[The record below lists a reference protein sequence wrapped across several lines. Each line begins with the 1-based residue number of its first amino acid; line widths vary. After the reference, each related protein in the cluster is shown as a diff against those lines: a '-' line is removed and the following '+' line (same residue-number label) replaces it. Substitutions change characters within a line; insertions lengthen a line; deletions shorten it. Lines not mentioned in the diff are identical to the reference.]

1 MKSVIFDLDGTLAD
15 TSHDLINAAN
25 AYFLALG
32 FPTVLDPIGDA
43 LVGFHGGRAM
53 LTLGYDRLGQP
64 VDEDQVSAHYPVF
77 LNHYAEN
84 IDTHTVLYDGVVE
97 TLVELAARGYAL
109 GVCTNKPEYLATI
122 LIDRLGIADH
132 FGAMLGADTLP
143 VRKPDPEH
151 VWETIRRLGGDLKKS
166 ALIGDTMTDRGAA
179 RNAGIPSVLVGFG
192 PTGDAVRDMEPE
204 AILNNY
210 FELPDLMDRMI
221 DA

>member
-15 TSHDLINAAN
+15 TSTDLINAAN
-25 AYFLALG
+25 ACFVAMG
-32 FPTVLDPIGDA
+32 RDAVLDPIGDA

-53 LTLGYDRLGQP
+53 LTLGFERLGMP
-64 VDEDQVSAHYPVF
+64 VDADILNANYPLLLDHYE
-77 LNHYAEN
+77 EN
-84 IDTHTVLYDGVVE
+84 IDAHTVLYNGVVP

-166 ALIGDTMTDRGAA
+166 ALIGDTMTDRSAA

-192 PTGDAVRDMEPE
+192 PTGAQVADMEPE

-210 FELPDLMDRMI
+210 FDLPDLMDQMI

>member
-25 AYFLALG
+25 AYFVALG
-32 FPTVLDPIGDA
+32 ERAVLDPVGDA

-53 LTLGYDRLGQP
+53 LTLGYERLGQP
-64 VDEDQVSAHYPVF
+64 VNEDQISAHYPVF

-84 IDTHTVLYDGVVE
+84 IDQHTVLYEGVVE

-109 GVCTNKPEYLATI
+109 GVCTNKPAHLATI
-122 LIDRLGIADH
+122 LIERLGITHH
-132 FGAMLGADTLP
+132 FGAMLGADSLP

-151 VWETIRRLGGDLKKS
+151 VWETIRRLGGDPAKS

-179 RNAGIPSVLVGFG
+179 RNAGIPSILVGFG
-192 PTGDAVRDMEPE
+192 PTGMDVAEMEPE

-221 DA
+221 DG